1 MSSPL
6 VRAGQFWFRYRGL
19 LLPIAVVLYLL
30 PSPHLMQDPAVA
42 GLIGF
47 AIALVG
53 QAIRSANVGLEYI
66 IRGGKDHKVY
76 AETLVTGGIYSH
88 VRNPMYVGNVFLVVG
103 LAIASNSWVFVL
115 AGIPIAVLMHVAIIA
130 AEEEFLRNKFG
141 AEFDAFCARS
151 PRWIPKIAGLGATL
165 RGMTFNWRRVLVKE
179 YQKPFDWLAAL
190 ALIVLSNL
198 ALAKSLAANPV
209 VVGLMVLVIV
219 VRVGLYITAR
229 AVGAKEQLASAGR

>member
-30 PSPHLMQDPAVA
+30 PSPHLMQEPAVA

-76 AETLVTGGIYSH
+76 AESLVTGGIYSH

-130 AEEEFLRNKFG
+130 AEEHFLRGKFG

-151 PRWIPKIAGLGATL
+151 PRWIPKLTGLGATL
-165 RGMTFNWRRVLVKE
+165 RGMGFDWRRVLIKE

-190 ALIVLSNL
+190 ALVVLINL
-198 ALAKSLAANPV
+198 ALANALAASPI

-219 VRVGLYITAR
+219 VRVALFITAR
-229 AVGAKEQLASAGR
+229 ALVAKEQLASAGR